1 MRDSLNELLLP
12 TIPGQIVVHLGAPNE
27 PAQNVTVDFID
38 YISNVA
44 SSEIYPTWLSSAII
58 ANILAQ
64 ISFALNRVYTEYYR
78 ARGYDFDITS
88 LPAYDQRYTPG
99 GVVFENI
106 SLLVNEVF
114 DSYIRR
120 KGYIEP
126 LYASYCDGINTT
138 CDGLSQWGS
147 LSLAQNGLSAFEILQ
162 YYYGDDIE
170 IVEDVPIVSGGESV
184 PQRPL
189 RVGSVGNDVRL
200 LQLRLNRVSTNY
212 PSIPK
217 IKLTN
222 GIFAN
227 DTEDAVKAFQR
238 IFSLEVD
245 GIVGRATWYKV
256 LSVYNAVK
264 KLNELISEGLT
275 IEDVLLEF
283 PEVLKPGDRGLY
295 ISVLQYYLNFVSA
308 FDSRLTDI
316 EITGVFD
323 EATENAVKAFQETKG
338 IEQTG
343 IVDDETGVALYD
355 QYLGIIN
362 TMPDSAFD
370 GIARPFPGTV
380 LSLGSRGDDVKL
392 LQSYI
397 NVLAENFDEIAT
409 IEEDGIFGQE
419 TLDNIYAIQSLFDL
433 TVDGVVSALTWAA
446 IADAYDDVVSGNLRS
461 EGQYPG
467 YDLGGEQ

>member
-27 PAQNVTVDFID
+27 QAQNVTVDFID

-99 GVVFENI
+99 GVIFENI

-184 PQRPL
+184 PQRAL

-222 GIFAN
+222 GVFAN

-245 GIVGRATWYKV
+245 GIVGRATWYKL
-256 LSVYNAVK
+256 LSVYNSVK
-264 KLNELISEGLT
+264 KLN
-275 IEDVLLEF
+275 
-283 PEVLKPGDRGLY
+283 
-295 ISVLQYYLNFVSA
+295 
-308 FDSRLTDI
+308 
-316 EITGVFD
+316 
-323 EATENAVKAFQETKG
+323 
-338 IEQTG
+338 
-343 IVDDETGVALYD
+343 
-355 QYLGIIN
+355 
-362 TMPDSAFD
+362 
-370 GIARPFPGTV
+370 
-380 LSLGSRGDDVKL
+380 
-392 LQSYI
+392 
-397 NVLAENFDEIAT
+397 
-409 IEEDGIFGQE
+409 
-419 TLDNIYAIQSLFDL
+419 
-433 TVDGVVSALTWAA
+433 
-446 IADAYDDVVSGNLRS
+446 
-461 EGQYPG
+461 
-467 YDLGGEQ
+467 